1 MSRHLIAAL
10 QPQYTCVVGY
20 DPPLGTFFAQ
30 VWDQTLPATE
40 EQVVLWVGT
49 TLHEIPTVQ
58 ALATDL
64 RKYAV
69 IPAESPGSSRKPP
82 SFTRATFRSGWPL
95 TITAGSE
102 KKSSG
107 ALNPCRLNSWR

>member
-30 VWDQTLPATE
+30 VWDQTLPAAE
-40 EQVVLWVGT
+40 EQVVLSVGT

-64 RKYAV
+64 HAYAV
-69 IPAESPGSSRKPP
+69 IAADVWQCLESEQRTLG
-82 SFTRATFRSGWPL
+82 FRPNCGTHL
-95 TITAGSE
+95 VQAMARRVKEEGV
-102 KKSSG
+102 
-107 ALNPCRLNSWR
+107 